1 MAREAHRDLLFEVPD
16 EWEDK
21 SITAFA
27 APGEPGSP
35 IQRSVVVT
43 REPLPKGTSLR
54 TFAGRQMTNVGKAL
68 PGFQLQGSRDEIV
81 GGRPAVTYDF
91 SWEGDSGPLAQR
103 QVLVGVDEKVYC
115 ITYSIHRAEV
125 AKAMP
130 AFERLLSTVTF
141 S

>member
-1 MAREAHRDLLFEVPD
+1 MGREAHRDLLFEVPD

-21 SITAFA
+21 SITAFSS
-27 APGEPGSP
+27 PGEPGSP

-68 PGFQLQGSRDEIV
+68 PGFQLQGSRDETV

-103 QVLVGVDEKVYC
+103 QVLVLVDEQIYC
-115 ITYSIHRAEV
+115 ITYSLHRAEV
-125 AKAMP
+125 QKAMP

>member
-1 MAREAHRDLLFEVPD
+1 MSERVRTADFELPLPAGWSD
-16 EWEDK
+16 R
-21 SITAFA
+21 TAVTLA
-27 APGEPGSP
+27 APVASDGYAPNL
-35 IQRSVVVT
+35 VVT

-68 PGFQLQGSRDEIV
+68 PGFQLQGSRDETV

-103 QVLVGVDEKVYC
+103 QVLVAVDDKIYC
-115 ITYSIHRAEV
+115 ITYSLHRAEV

-130 AFERLLSTVTF
+130 AFERILSTVTF
-141 S
+141 A